1 MFDIKICK
9 PKNQYAISKKSVK
22 YENAEK
28 LALET
33 SIEKNSRQFV
43 VVNGTFIFGDF
54 IEAFIIENK
63 LEVEHLIV
71 SSLSADQNN
80 IDSLNNLLIGNW
92 VDKLDLI
99 FSTYFYGYQK
109 NNMVKYIY
117 DVLDNQKI
125 QLSICDT
132 HCKMVL
138 IKTKCGKFFVIHG
151 SANLPSSNNIEQF
164 VIEESE
170 ELFNFNFEYQ
180 FQIIEKYKTI
190 KKSLRTKT
198 LWQTVTTKERE
209 EMYTI
214 NEEKLQE

>member
-1 MFDIKICK
+1 MFETKILK
-9 PKNQYAISKKSVK
+9 PKKQYAISKKSVK

-43 VVNGTFIFGDF
+43 IVNGTFIFGDF

-71 SSLSADQNN
+71 SSLSADQGN
-80 IDSLNNLLIGNW
+80 IDSLNNLIFGNW
-92 VDKLDLI
+92 VEKLDLI

-117 DVLDNQKI
+117 DTLDNQKM

-164 VIEESE
+164 CIEESE

-180 FQIIEKYKTI
+180 SRIIDKYKTI
-190 KKSLRTKT
+190 NKSLRTKT
-198 LWQTVTTKERE
+198 LWQTVIT
-209 EMYTI
+209 
-214 NEEKLQE
+214 EEKAETFTTQKDK

>member
-1 MFDIKICK
+1 MFETKILK
-9 PKNQYAISKKSVK
+9 PKKQYAISKKRVK

-43 VVNGTFIFGDF
+43 IVNGTFIFGDF

-71 SSLSADQNN
+71 SSLSADQGN
-80 IDSLNNLLIGNW
+80 IDSLNNLIFGNW
-92 VDKLDLI
+92 VEKLDLI

-117 DVLDNQKI
+117 DTLDNQKM

-164 VIEESE
+164 CIEESE

-180 FQIIEKYKTI
+180 SRIIDKYKTI
-190 KKSLRTKT
+190 NKSLRTKT
-198 LWQTVTTKERE
+198 LWQTVIT
-209 EMYTI
+209 
-214 NEEKLQE
+214 EEKAETFTTQKNK